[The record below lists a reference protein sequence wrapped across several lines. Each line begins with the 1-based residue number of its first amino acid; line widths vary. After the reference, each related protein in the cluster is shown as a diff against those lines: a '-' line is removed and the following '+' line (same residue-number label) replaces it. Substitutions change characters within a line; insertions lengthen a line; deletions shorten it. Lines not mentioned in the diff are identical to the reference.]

1 MFEFKIHFTEFND
14 YVNIINDYGHSG
26 KPNLSKWLPGDWI
39 EDVRIDY
46 AVPASYLKN
55 KPMMIIIKLKDLIP
69 SVNELMRLCP
79 FKSEDYPIPKNIAEF
94 SDLNPFNFECS
105 TNYLILRFIL
115 RKYTNAIHYVDYD
128 SELYELLFEA
138 LNAYCEQHNSCHD
151 TEGVRVTFLVTPSG
165 ELLVNYFDDNKDGA
179 ILRIDS
185 NGKGY
190 VLESLE
196 SVFGVFDLE
205 GYRDMSDRLE
215 ELEEAKQTIS
225 DLNNTIAALK
235 KVINDLHDELYEECG
250 LQDDE
255 EDEEL
260 WEETYKEET

>member
-1 MFEFKIHFTEFND
+1 MFEFTINLTEFND
-14 YVNIINDYGHSG
+14 YVNLINDYNHSG

-39 EDVRIDY
+39 EDVHIDY
-46 AVPASYLKN
+46 AYPDRFLKN
-55 KPMMIIIKLKDLIP
+55 RPILLFIKIKDLVP

-94 SDLNPFNFECS
+94 TELNPFNFKCS

-115 RKYTNAIHYVDYD
+115 WKYTNTIHYVDYD

-138 LNAYCEQHNSCHD
+138 LNTYSGQHHSCHD

-165 ELLVNYFDDNKDGA
+165 ELLVNYFDDNEDGA

-185 NGKGY
+185 DGKGY

-205 GYRDMSDRLE
+205 GYRDVSDRLE

-225 DLNNTIAALK
+225 DLNNTITELK
-235 KVINDLHDELYEECG
+235 KVINDLHDELNQEYG
-250 LQDDE
+250 YQDDDE
-255 EDEEL
+255 VDEDDDK
-260 WEETYKEET
+260 Y